1 MKTFDAVLLLTWV
14 LNVYDIVIT
23 LTGTTFLSAT
33 ELNPLMR
40 TALGAGPAFF
50 VATKLSVHAVVCW
63 VLDRRLEKH
72 PRKTWATLIVILAL
86 FSAVAVWNTAALL

>member
-1 MKTFDAVLLLTWV
+1 MKTFDRVLVATWV
-14 LNVYDIVIT
+14 LNAYDMIIT
-23 LTGTTFLSAT
+23 LIGTGLLNAA

-40 TALGAGPAFF
+40 VALDVGPVFF

-72 PRKTWATLIVILAL
+72 PRKTWATLIVVVVL
-86 FSAVAVWNTAALL
+86 FLLVAVWNTVALT